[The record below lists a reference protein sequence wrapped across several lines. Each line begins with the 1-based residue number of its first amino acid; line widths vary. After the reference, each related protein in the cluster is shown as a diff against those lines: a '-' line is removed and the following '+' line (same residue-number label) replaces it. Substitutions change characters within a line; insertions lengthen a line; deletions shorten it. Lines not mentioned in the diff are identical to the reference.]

1 MVMGKDGSK
10 LQVSAREMKETR
22 ILCEAILDCTKKG
35 GATFSGEYYAITK
48 KAVAY
53 IASAIKPGIDLNFPR
68 ATVTDYTTK

>member
-1 MVMGKDGSK
+1 MVMGEDGSK

-35 GATFSGEYYAITK
+35 GDTFSGEYYAITK